1 MVSTAVESVYCS
13 SCHMFWAVL
22 YMMVCQVV
30 LYVCSSVDD
39 AVSILVHFWGC
50 LNLLTHCWW
59 CHEYFDHRDWYSN
72 SMMLVHCWWCHEYV
86 GPLLMMSCI
95 YRSTFDDVWIYWPTV
110 DDVMRMLFHCN
121 MCCVVWLAGVW
132 HVPPCSWSLCLG
144 STTLF
149 SPSHPRTSARGRDWC
164 SSNASAPSR
173 CVMLLMWQCNIP
185 NTFYTWV

>member
-86 GPLLMMSCI
+86 GPLLMMSWV
-95 YRSTFDDVWIYWPTV
+95 YRSILYN
-110 DDVMRMLFHCN
+110 VM
-121 MCCVVWLAGVW
+121 
-132 HVPPCSWSLCLG
+132 
-144 STTLF
+144 
-149 SPSHPRTSARGRDWC
+149 
-164 SSNASAPSR
+164 
-173 CVMLLMWQCNIP
+173 CVMLCDWQTPGSLHPAPDPSVWDPLHCFLLLTRGRQQEEETGVRAMP
-185 NTFYTWV
+185 QLLPGV